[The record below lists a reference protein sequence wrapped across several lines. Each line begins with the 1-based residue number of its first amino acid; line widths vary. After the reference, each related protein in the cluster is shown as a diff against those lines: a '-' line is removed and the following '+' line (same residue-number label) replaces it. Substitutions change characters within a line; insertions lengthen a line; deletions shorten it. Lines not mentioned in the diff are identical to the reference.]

1 MLDRCGEDQFLLRN
15 EIAKLAALA
24 NYGTITL
31 QMVQQLGTITLD
43 ADTFEMLELVVS
55 GQIDQA
61 QKRLKTLLE
70 LQNDPIMITGALIGN
85 YLDLYRVLQGKRS
98 RRSLAD
104 VAKDFGYGGKW
115 SYRLGKV
122 ERSAS
127 RFKRHQLEQCL
138 TILQRLDLDLKSSKL
153 DADLL
158 MQKALCEL
166 ALAGRRL

>member
-70 LQNDPIMITGALIGN
+70 LQNDPIMITGALIG
-85 YLDLYRVLQGKRS
+85 
-98 RRSLAD
+98 
-104 VAKDFGYGGKW
+104 
-115 SYRLGKV
+115 
-122 ERSAS
+122 
-127 RFKRHQLEQCL
+127 
-138 TILQRLDLDLKSSKL
+138 KL
-153 DADLL
+153 SGPVS
-158 MQKALCEL
+158 CT
-166 ALAGRRL
+166 AG